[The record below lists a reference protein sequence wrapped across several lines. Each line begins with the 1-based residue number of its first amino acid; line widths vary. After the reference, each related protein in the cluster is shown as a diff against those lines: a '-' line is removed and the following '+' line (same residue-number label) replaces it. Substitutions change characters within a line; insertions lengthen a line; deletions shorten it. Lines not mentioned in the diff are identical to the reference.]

1 MAAEIYKNDN
11 FLPIK
16 GNIFQNVLKV
26 TPKPLLEGLS
36 KRKQIV
42 IYSEKRS
49 IWLRGSPS
57 RKISTMDL
65 RSDPQN
71 LGFLWITESAG
82 KKAQRDTLSLQT
94 HSTE

>member
-1 MAAEIYKNDN
+1 MLLSLYLSSGCVIVINNGHIKNET
-11 FLPIK
+11 I
-16 GNIFQNVLKV
+16 
-26 TPKPLLEGLS
+26 EGLS
-36 KRKQIV
+36 KRNQIV
-42 IYSEKRS
+42 IYSEKRL

-82 KKAQRDTLSLQT
+82 KKAQRDTFS
-94 HSTE
+94 

>member
-1 MAAEIYKNDN
+1 MKSNS
-11 FLPIK
+11 L
-16 GNIFQNVLKV
+16 
-26 TPKPLLEGLS
+26 TEGLS
-36 KRKQIV
+36 KRNQIV